1 MLVKVNKGEYMGT
14 IGMIAIITIPI
25 LIVLLSLTLLIGI
38 TSRSKEEVFL
48 IIVYYITLIVF
59 TISIYRDEELRPY
72 IDVILRFYNV

>member
-48 IIVYYITLIVF
+48 IMVYYITLIVF

>member
-1 MLVKVNKGEYMGT
+1 MGT

>member
-1 MLVKVNKGEYMGT
+1 MLVKVNKGEYMET
-14 IGMIAIITIPI
+14 IGMIAIISIPI

-48 IIVYYITLIVF
+48 IMVYYITLIVF

>member
-14 IGMIAIITIPI
+14 IGMIAIISIPI

-48 IIVYYITLIVF
+48 IMVYYITLIVF

>member
-1 MLVKVNKGEYMGT
+1 MGT
-14 IGMIAIITIPI
+14 IGMIAIISIPI

-48 IIVYYITLIVF
+48 IMVYYITLIVF